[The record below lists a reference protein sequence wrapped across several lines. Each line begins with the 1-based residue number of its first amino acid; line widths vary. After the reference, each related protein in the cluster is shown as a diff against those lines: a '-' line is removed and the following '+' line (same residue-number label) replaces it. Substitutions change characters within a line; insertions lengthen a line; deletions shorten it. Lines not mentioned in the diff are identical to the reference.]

1 MFTLETVAAA
11 LRVLGLCG
19 SLRQAS
25 YNSGLLLAASE
36 LLLERNARLEI
47 PDLTGLPEFNED
59 LELHAPP
66 ARVDEL
72 KAAVAEADVLLFAT
86 PEYNYSLP
94 GWFKNVLD
102 WLSRPPSTTPL
113 RHKPAGILTA
123 SAGERGGA
131 RAQLSLRAAL
141 VFTDTY
147 VMARPE
153 MFVGK
158 AGAKFSLEGRLTD
171 MATRDELSRYLDALL
186 EWSGLLSG
194 TRS

>member
-1 MFTLETVAAA
+1 M
-11 LRVLGLCG
+11 RVLGLCG
-19 SLRQAS
+19 SLRAGS
-25 YNSGLLLAASE
+25 FNRGLLAASGEVLGE
-36 LLLERNARLEI
+36 LGAMLRV
-47 PDLTGLPEFNED
+47 PDLREVPEFDED
-59 LELHAPP
+59 LEASGDP
-66 ARVDEL
+66 ARVSEL
-72 KAAVAEADVLLFAT
+72 KAAVAEAEVLLFVT

-131 RAQLSLRAAL
+131 RAQLSLRALL
-141 VFTDTY
+141 VYTDTY

-158 AGAKFSLEGRLTD
+158 AGAKFDPRGRLTD
-171 MATRDELSRYLDALL
+171 QATRDELRAYLTALL
-186 EWSGLLSG
+186 GWARRLS
-194 TRS
+194 

>member
-1 MFTLETVAAA
+1 V
-11 LRVLGLCG
+11 RVLGLCG
-19 SLRQAS
+19 SLRKAS
-25 YNSGLLLAASE
+25 YNHGLLVASAE
-36 LLLERNARLEI
+36 LLLQRNARLEI

-59 LELHAPP
+59 VELQSPP
-66 ARVDEL
+66 APVDAL
-72 KAAVAEADVLLFAT
+72 KAAIAEADVLLFAT

-102 WLSRPPSTTPL
+102 WVSRPPSTTPL

-153 MFVGK
+153 LFVGK
-158 AGAKFSLEGRLTD
+158 AGTRFTAEGRLSD
-171 MATRDELSRYLDALL
+171 PATGEELSRYLDALL
-186 EWSGLLSG
+186 EWSHLLRAIP
-194 TRS
+194 RSP